1 MGSLYVDIFCWCW
14 SLFCFVSSLFR
25 RTVCHPPMLP
35 SFGVVVRGWV
45 STCTDGG
52 SFSTSL
58 GLSFSS
64 GTRRVSMERS
74 LAWHRAGRCA
84 WAIRARVPC
93 LGEIHPGWLP
103 PFIPH
108 CLCLSINGL
117 VWMTKTSTMTRGM
130 TRRRKGKRGGV
141 SPPIPSSVGTKWD
154 GERSVLRFTLFNRP
168 WAVAEGREK
177 RNPTGRS
184 TDFIRPS
191 HPQGWRG
198 RVRQRGSLSMGGRAL
213 VTWPY
218 LPFPPSTRASTKS
231 IWINIGASPPNL
243 TKKKTSLASNR
254 RFVDTRH
261 RTKRWNAIQPALL
274 GDGILLPSPIDAI
287 LPRSQSTHNATQRMK
302 RNPKTCE

>member
-1 MGSLYVDIFCWCW
+1 MEGPSPRPLVFRFPLAPDVCPWNDLWRGTAQVGVHGQFVHVFPAWVRSTLGGCHPSPLLSGSLV
-14 SLFCFVSSLFR
+14 
-25 RTVCHPPMLP
+25 
-35 SFGVVVRGWV
+35 
-45 STCTDGG
+45 
-52 SFSTSL
+52 
-58 GLSFSS
+58 
-64 GTRRVSMERS
+64 
-74 LAWHRAGRCA
+74 
-84 WAIRARVPC
+84 
-93 LGEIHPGWLP
+93 
-103 PFIPH
+103 
-108 CLCLSINGL
+108 

-191 HPQGWRG
+191 HPKGWRG
-198 RVRQRGSLSMGGRAL
+198 RERQRGGLSMGGRAL
-213 VTWPY
+213 VTWPF